1 MITYAYQ
8 ARDPSGRIVSGI
20 QDALNEDNAV
30 TSLMS
35 RGLMVL
41 SLQRKAVSS
50 RLSKRPRTVKETD
63 LVLVTRQL
71 ATMIEAGISLV
82 QALTALYE
90 QCDAKRQRNL
100 RYIISDVTTRVQG
113 GETFHESIAKHPRVF
128 NRLFVSMVKAGEAG
142 GLLAEIL
149 DRLAGFLEASARLR
163 KKVKSAMTYPVI
175 VVCIAFAITTFLIV
189 RVVPIFGEIFKDFG
203 AKLPAPTQFLIDV
216 SDFVRG
222 NWYFLV
228 LVIGGTIFGLRAFMR
243 SKRGKQFTDRWKLK
257 LPVFG
262 PLVHKICM
270 SRFARTFAQL
280 IRSGV
285 PILEVL
291 DIVGGSSGNH
301 VIESGIRSVSED
313 VEKGDNL
320 SVALSKKK
328 IFPPMLLRMVAAGEA
343 TGKIDTMLE
352 KMADFWDEEIEAM
365 LDALTSLIEPMLIVF
380 LGVIVGG
387 IVIAMFLPIFKLNE
401 VVSQNKQGG

>member
-1 MITYAYQ
+1 MITFSYQ
-8 ARDPSGRIVSGI
+8 ARDTTGRIVSGV
-20 QDALNEDNAV
+20 QEALNEENAV
-30 TSLMS
+30 TALMS

-41 SLQRKAVSS
+41 SLQRKAIAS
-50 RLSKRPRTVKETD
+50 RSRKKVWTVKETD
-63 LVLVTRQL
+63 LVLCTRQL

-82 QALTALYE
+82 QALTTLYE
-90 QCDAKRQRNL
+90 QADPKRQRGL
-100 RYIISDVTTRVQG
+100 RHVVSDVTTRVQG
-113 GETFHESIAKHPRVF
+113 GDSFNEAIAKHPRVF
-128 NRLFVSMVKAGEAG
+128 NRLFVSMVKAGETG

-175 VVCIAFAITTFLIV
+175 VIIIAFAITTFLIV
-189 RVVPIFGEIFKDFG
+189 RVVPVFGEIFADFG
-203 AKLPAPTQFLIDV
+203 AKLPAPTQFLIDL
-216 SDFVRG
+216 SNFVRG
-222 NWYFLV
+222 EWYV
-228 LVIGGTIFGLRAFMR
+228 LFGGLAGVIFGVRAFLR
-243 SKRGKQFTDRWKLK
+243 SKRGKQIWDKWKLK

-262 PLVHKICM
+262 PLIHKICM

-301 VIESGIRSVSED
+301 VVETSIKGVADD

-320 SVALSKKK
+320 STSLSRKT
-328 IFPPMLLRMVAAGEA
+328 IFPPMLVRMVAAGES
-343 TGKIDTMLE
+343 TGKIDTMLV
-352 KMADFWDEEIEAM
+352 KMADFWDEEIEAL
-365 LDALTSLIEPMLIVF
+365 LDALTALIEPMLIVF

-401 VVSQNKQGG
+401 VVSTSKS